1 MKAVTDIPCV
11 LFADELLKA
20 YPEAKVVLTERDV
33 EGWIKSMQGSFV
45 KVLSYRTWSFLR
57 IFDAV
62 SSQPR
67 PKRPLSA
74 RS

>member
-1 MKAVTDIPCV
+1 MTDIPCV
-11 LFADELLKA
+11 LFADELLEA

-33 EGWIKSMQGSFV
+33 EGWIKSIQHSFV

-62 SSQPR
+62 SSRPP
-67 PKRPLSA
+67 PKRPLLA